1 MNAGSQDNTRI
12 LVSFVRGASRW
23 IPPLAAW
30 VRNRSQGCAAL
41 ALESYRG
48 GDLTLAETHYQE
60 ALLWQPDDAEL
71 HSALGQVYYEHSQP
85 AEAEQQFRK
94 ALDCNYGNLRALKGL
109 GILLQEQGGFSEAM
123 YLYLRYLELEPKDAP
138 VCYNL
143 GLVFHNLGNYEKA
156 NEYYERA
163 EKEDPEDLLTRKNRA
178 IVLAALG
185 RYEDAKAALARARE
199 IAPEDAEVDHLLGIV
214 LESLRETEAALE
226 CYKSAIRK
234 DANDA
239 IAHFRLGIVASA
251 LGRQQEAAEHAKT
264 AADLYRQAGDNQAS
278 AEASGQLGWIHYLL
292 GDWISSVQDSTEA
305 LKLAPDLTAAYF
317 NLGLALLQLGRTD
330 EARKE
335 YQVGIARLDQASDLK
350 VNVINDLREALI
362 KNPELPGAREVLE
375 MLETKYEAVSN
386 ELALSA
392 QQSAQRGRQTN

>member
-1 MNAGSQDNTRI
+1 MQVLKTIPGFSCLSSEGLPDGSRLWLRGSATGPKDALRLHLKRDRSTTMKAYSQDNPRI
-12 LVSFVRGASRW
+12 LVSFVRGPSRW

-178 IVLAALG
+178 IVLAD
-185 RYEDAKAALARARE
+185 R
-199 IAPEDAEVDHLLGIV
+199 
-214 LESLRETEAALE
+214 
-226 CYKSAIRK
+226 KS
-234 DANDA
+234 
-239 IAHFRLGIVASA
+239 V
-251 LGRQQEAAEHAKT
+251 
-264 AADLYRQAGDNQAS
+264 
-278 AEASGQLGWIHYLL
+278 
-292 GDWISSVQDSTEA
+292 V
-305 LKLAPDLTAAYF
+305 
-317 NLGLALLQLGRTD
+317 
-330 EARKE
+330 
-335 YQVGIARLDQASDLK
+335 
-350 VNVINDLREALI
+350 
-362 KNPELPGAREVLE
+362 
-375 MLETKYEAVSN
+375 
-386 ELALSA
+386 
-392 QQSAQRGRQTN
+392 